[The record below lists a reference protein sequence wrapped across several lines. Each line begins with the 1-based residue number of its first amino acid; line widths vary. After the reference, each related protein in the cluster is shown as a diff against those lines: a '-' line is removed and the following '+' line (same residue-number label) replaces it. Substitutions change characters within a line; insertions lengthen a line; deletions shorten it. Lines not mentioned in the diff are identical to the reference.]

1 MLFTKYF
8 IKSPNYF
15 FLVSKTFCNGFI
27 EILLQDKFM
36 ENVWVTWNKLF
47 FNLRIVITNN
57 CSSLRALHF
66 KKTLPEVL
74 TNVNFKMNDSMIIKS
89 YLLTGH

>member
-36 ENVWVTWNKLF
+36 ENVWVT
-47 FNLRIVITNN
+47 
-57 CSSLRALHF
+57 
-66 KKTLPEVL
+66 
-74 TNVNFKMNDSMIIKS
+74 
-89 YLLTGH
+89 